1 MGYGSSSRMGYTEIK
16 KKLRKSKKRAL
27 KGGFVRD
34 GSVQQFKIGG
44 SKRLKRNKR
53 NKKKSKR
60 MRGGGTLSG
69 KHGKKPVPQM
79 AEKKQK

>member
-60 MRGGGTLSG
+60 MRGGGPCRES
-69 KHGKKPVPQM
+69 M
-79 AEKKQK
+79 EKSLYRRWQ